1 MRYLGGKHFQARAY
15 VGHLINEIG
24 TVYVEPF
31 AGGFNTA
38 AELVRQRSPFRR
50 HVYSDLMA
58 DTVEL
63 HRAVM
68 DRYEP
73 QPVSRERF
81 NELKA
86 GSRGALEAHAIGLLQ
101 TFSGKRWGAYVPTD
115 ALGPHD
121 NETRFNAACNGLK
134 RSAGALKS
142 LQGLSLAVGPY
153 TDLLIPD
160 GAVVYCD
167 PPYASTAGYNTGS
180 GFDSAAFW
188 IWANELAKRCTVYV
202 SEYTVPGDWEVI
214 YSQDRLASVA
224 TNNATAPRLELLVRK
239 SPIPSAIKRVLSSS
253 GLTAGAG
260 QLAMFS

>member
-31 AGGFNTA
+31 TGGFNTA
-38 AELVRQRSPFRR
+38 IELVRQRSPFKE
-50 HVYSDLMA
+50 HIYNDLMV

-68 DRYEP
+68 DGYEP

-81 NELKA
+81 AELKA
-86 GSRGALEAHAIGLLQ
+86 GPRNTLEAHVVGLLQ
-101 TFSGKRWGAYVPTD
+101 TFCGKRWDSYVPTD
-115 ALGPHD
+115 TLSSDGQ
-121 NETRFNAACNGLK
+121 RLQFNGACNGLK
-134 RSAGALKS
+134 RSAGALRA

-153 TDLLIPD
+153 VD
-160 GAVVYCD
+160 
-167 PPYASTAGYNTGS
+167 
-180 GFDSAAFW
+180 
-188 IWANELAKRCTVYV
+188 V

-214 YSQDRLASVA
+214 YSQDRLASAA
-224 TNNATAPRLELLVRK
+224 TNSATAPRLELLVRK
-239 SPIPSAIKRVLSSS
+239 SPIPSSTKRVLSSS

-260 QLAMFS
+260 QLALFS